1 MATRPPRPPR
11 SRKGRDGYPEP
22 FVVTPKSEHRQT
34 FILLHGRGSN
44 GPVFGSGL
52 LATPLAGSSLT
63 LQEAF
68 PHAKFVFPT
77 ASLRRARI
85 YKRSRI
91 TQWFDHWTLDAPLQM
106 QELQIDG
113 LRESLAF
120 VHGLM
125 REEIDVVGSG
135 NIVLGGL
142 SQGCAAALV
151 SLLTWSGEPIPA
163 VVGMCG
169 WLPFHKML
177 QDGINH
183 DKKNSEAAGDDSD
196 GDDPFLRSQED
207 DGQHVFAE
215 ETSVDLGAAKVE
227 IATNNCC
234 SAIVSLFEELDMVPP
249 KIMQMPFLKTP
260 IFLGH
265 GMQDEKVPI
274 ERGHEARDCLAAFE
288 VDLTWKTYERLG
300 HWYSGELLADL
311 TQFLKQKTGW

>member
-11 SRKGRDGYPEP
+11 SRKARDGYPEP
-22 FVVTPKSEHRQT
+22 FVVPPKSEHRQT

-52 LATPLAGSSLT
+52 LATPLAGCSLT

-68 PHAKFVFPT
+68 PHAKFVFLT
-77 ASLRRARI
+77 ASMRRARI

-120 VHGLM
+120 VHELM

-135 NIVLGGL
+135 NVVLGGL

-177 QDGINH
+177 QDVVNH
-183 DKKNSEAAGDDSD
+183 DKKNSETA

-207 DGQHVFAE
+207 DSQRISAE
-215 ETSVDLGAAKVE
+215 DASIDLDTAKVE
-227 IATNNCC
+227 TGTVNCC
-234 SAIVSLFEELDMVPP
+234 SAIISLFEELQMVPP
-249 KIMQMPFLKTP
+249 KVLQMPFQKTS

-265 GMQDEKVPI
+265 GMQDEKVPL

-288 VDLTWKTYERLG
+288 VDLTWKAYERLG